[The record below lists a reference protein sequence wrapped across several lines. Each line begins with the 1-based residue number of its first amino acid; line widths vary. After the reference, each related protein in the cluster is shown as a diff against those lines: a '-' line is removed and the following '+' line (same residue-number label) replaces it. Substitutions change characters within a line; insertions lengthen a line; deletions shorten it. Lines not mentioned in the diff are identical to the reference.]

1 MKKEALEKID
11 EIFKIVGESLEGE
24 EKLKNFGFDS
34 YLALVENAEKS
45 EVSRKKLK
53 AFSDRLDSYFSE
65 LNKAFQSSDKNYLE
79 FKKSLKELNEQ
90 LDTDYKVKSAVDLV
104 ECRTEVEKKTKDDD
118 KKKEDEAG
126 KKEDDK
132 KKEDEAEKK
141 ENTEED
147 RSEISKKRALTKA
160 ETEWIKDVKTVKKIG
175 LSIITIPSILAGI
188 MIVAIGASGFW
199 SFVGVAALLDTTV
212 VAISKILTSN
222 PVLKFI
228 RNAGNAKEG
237 VKKFLKSSLKKGKEK
252 ILGLFKKKEKS
263 KNKKAKKVVSKAKT
277 KVVASNPKSDSK
289 KDDTFDVLREFGIG
303 NHDEIEKEKQDTID
317 TLKEYM
323 PPIKNEEESEKEKQD
338 TIDTLKEFMTPKR
351 SGKEEKDKTSEVE
364 TPEKVE
370 TTEDMKTEESSVE
383 QEDKSI
389 IPEESKNIETD
400 QIEEPVE
407 KEPQLEKVSS
417 EEDLP
422 EQKYRKY
429 FGYVLSLKNE
439 ISRMERELATKSGE
453 EYEKLAEQIAVK
465 KGIYKSICKDM
476 SRALTGQY
484 RGENVENFD
493 SSKIDQALNKEE
505 YYSSI
510 SNERTNAIEKM
521 ANKKYNQYLEYA
533 LRLRKDLEIMNE
545 ELATRYG
552 SVDPEQRVN
561 DPEYL
566 ELKYN
571 RNATHN
577 AYLNVSKRLSQMLT
591 DNQEV
596 INQEGKSK

>member
-11 EIFKIVGESLEGE
+11 KIFKIVGESLEGE

-34 YLALVENAEKS
+34 YLALVENAKKS
-45 EVSRKKLK
+45 EVSRKKVK

-65 LNKAFQSSDKNYLE
+65 LNKAFQSTDKNYLE

-126 KKEDDK
+126 KKED
-132 KKEDEAEKK
+132 EAEKK

-160 ETEWIKDVKTVKKIG
+160 ETEWIKDVKTVKKIA
-175 LSIITIPSILAGI
+175 LSIITIISILAGI
-188 MIVAIGASGFW
+188 MIVATGAPGFW
-199 SFVGVAALLDTTV
+199 SFVGIVALLDTTV
-212 VAISKILTSN
+212 VAMSKILTSN

-252 ILGLFKKKEKS
+252 FLGLFKKKEKS

-277 KVVASNPKSDSK
+277 KVVVSNPKGDSK
-289 KDDTFDVLREFGIG
+289 NDDTIDVIRELAF
-303 NHDEIEKEKQDTID
+303 NNDDEIKKEEQDTID
-317 TLKEYM
+317 TLKEFM
-323 PPIKNEEESEKEKQD
+323 SSKKNDEESEKEKQD
-338 TIDTLKEFMTPKR
+338 TIDTLKEFMSPQQ
-351 SGKEEKDKTSEVE
+351 GEKDSE
-364 TPEKVE
+364 PEK
-370 TTEDMKTEESSVE
+370 EESSEDEVAPEKTEVQEDTKKEESVVE
-383 QEDKSI
+383 QENKSM
-389 IPEESKNIETD
+389 IPEENKSDEISQT
-400 QIEEPVE
+400 E
-407 KEPQLEKVSS
+407 KPAEKEEPQLEKVSS

-545 ELATRYG
+545 ELATKYG

-571 RNATHN
+571 RNATRN

>member
-11 EIFKIVGESLEGE
+11 KIFKIVGESLEGE

-34 YLALVENAEKS
+34 YLALVENAKKS
-45 EVSRKKLK
+45 EVSRKKVK

-65 LNKAFQSSDKNYLE
+65 LNKAFQSTDKNYLE

-126 KKEDDK
+126 KKED
-132 KKEDEAEKK
+132 EAEKK

-160 ETEWIKDVKTVKKIG
+160 ETEWIKDVKTVKKIA
-175 LSIITIPSILAGI
+175 LSIITIISILAGI
-188 MIVAIGASGFW
+188 MIVATSAPGFW
-199 SFVGVAALLDTTV
+199 SFVGIVALLDTTV
-212 VAISKILTSN
+212 VAMSKILTCN
-222 PVLKFI
+222 HALKFI

-252 ILGLFKKKEKS
+252 FLGLFKKKEKS

-277 KVVASNPKSDSK
+277 KVVVSNPKGDSK
-289 KDDTFDVLREFGIG
+289 NDDTIDVIRELAF
-303 NHDEIEKEKQDTID
+303 NNDDEIKKEEQDTID
-317 TLKEYM
+317 TLKEFM
-323 PPIKNEEESEKEKQD
+323 SSKKNDEESEKEKQD
-338 TIDTLKEFMTPKR
+338 TIDTLKEFMSPQQ
-351 SGKEEKDKTSEVE
+351 GEKDSE
-364 TPEKVE
+364 PEK
-370 TTEDMKTEESSVE
+370 EESSEDEVAPEKTEVQEDTKKEESVVE
-383 QEDKSI
+383 QENKSM
-389 IPEESKNIETD
+389 IPEENKSDEISQT
-400 QIEEPVE
+400 E
-407 KEPQLEKVSS
+407 KPAEKEEPQLEKVSS

-545 ELATRYG
+545 ELATKYG

-571 RNATHN
+571 RNATRN

>member
-1 MKKEALEKID
+1 MKKEVVEKID

-65 LNKAFQSSDKNYLE
+65 LNKAFQSTDENYLK
-79 FKKSLKELNEQ
+79 FKNGLKELNEQ
-90 LDTDYKVKSAVDLV
+90 LENDYKIKSAADLI
-104 ECRTEVEKKTKDDD
+104 EFRTNID
-118 KKKEDEAG
+118 KKL
-126 KKEDDK
+126 KEDDK
-132 KKEDEAEKK
+132 EKEGTKKENDAEKK
-141 ENTEED
+141 ENSEEE
-147 RSEISKKRALTKA
+147 RSENQEKRVLTKA
-160 ETEWIKDVKTVKKIG
+160 ETQWIKDVKFVKTIA
-175 LSIITIPSILAGI
+175 LSIITIPSVLAGI
-188 MIVAIGASGFW
+188 MIAAMGAPGFW
-199 SFVGVAALLDTTV
+199 SFVGVVALLDTTV
-212 VAISKILTSN
+212 VAMSKILTSN

-252 ILGLFKKKEKS
+252 FLGLFKKKEKS
-263 KNKKAKKVVSKAKT
+263 KNKKAEKVVSKAKT
-277 KVVASNPKSDSK
+277 KVVASNPKGDSK
-289 KDDTFDVLREFGIG
+289 KDDTIDVLREFGIG

-317 TLKEYM
+317 TLKGFM
-323 PPIKNEEESEKEKQD
+323 SSKKNDEESEKEKQD
-338 TIDTLKEFMTPKR
+338 TIDTLKKFMSPQQSEKD
-351 SGKEEKDKTSEVE
+351 SEPEKEESTEIKAS
-364 TPEKVE
+364 PEK
-370 TTEDMKTEESSVE
+370 TEVQEDTKKEESVVE
-383 QEDKSI
+383 QENKSI
-389 IPEESKNIETD
+389 LPEENKSDEISRA
-400 QIEEPVE
+400 E
-407 KEPQLEKVSS
+407 KPAEKEEPQLEKISG
-417 EEDLP
+417 EEDSV

-429 FGYVLSLKNE
+429 FSYVLSLKNE
-439 ISRMERELATKSGE
+439 ISRMEKELAIKNGE
-453 EYEKLAEQIAVK
+453 EYTSLVEQIAAK

-571 RNATHN
+571 RNATRN
-577 AYLNVSKRLSQMLT
+577 AYLNVSKRLNQMLAT
-591 DNQEV
+591 NQEI

>member
-1 MKKEALEKID
+1 MKKEVVEKID

-45 EVSRKKLK
+45 EVSRRKLK
-53 AFSDRLDSYFSE
+53 AFSDRLDSYFGE
-65 LNKAFQSSDKNYLE
+65 LNKAFQSTDESYLK
-79 FKKSLKELNEQ
+79 FKKSLKGLNEQ

-147 RSEISKKRALTKA
+147 RSEISKKRALTKV

-252 ILGLFKKKEKS
+252 FLGLFKKKEKS

-277 KVVASNPKSDSK
+277 KVAASNPKSDSK
-289 KDDTFDVLREFGIG
+289 KDDTIDVLREFGIG

-476 SRALTGQY
+476 SLALTGQY

-493 SSKIDQALNKEE
+493 SSKIDQTLNKEE

>member
-11 EIFKIVGESLEGE
+11 KIFKIVGESLEGK

-34 YLALVENAEKS
+34 YLDLVENAEKS

-65 LNKAFQSSDKNYLE
+65 LNKAFQSSDENYLE
-79 FKKSLKELNEQ
+79 FKKSLKELNEK
-90 LDTDYKVKSAVDLV
+90 LEADSKVRTAADLI
-104 ECRTEVEKKTKDDD
+104 EFRANIDKKLKEND

-147 RSEISKKRALTKA
+147 RSEISKKGRQGFRFIRSENGENNYKDLV
-160 ETEWIKDVKTVKKIG
+160 IKIKNFVIG
-175 LSIITIPSILAGI
+175 VSSLVFAIIVVTAIGG
-188 MIVAIGASGFW
+188 VAIT
-199 SFVGVAALLDTTV
+199 SFSMMLMAICVLSVTGSLI
-212 VAISKILTSN
+212 ISKKLTSDRMIEW
-222 PVLKFI
+222 LKGYRRKTEPFWK
-228 RNAGNAKEG
+228 RMS
-237 VKKFLKSSLKKGKEK
+237 KSLSEKIILFKGKD
-252 ILGLFKKKEKS
+252 KKKSK
-263 KNKKAKKVVSKAKT
+263 KNKES
-277 KVVASNPKSDSK
+277 
-289 KDDTFDVLREFGIG
+289 
-303 NHDEIEKEKQDTID
+303 EKEKQDTID
-317 TLKEYM
+317 TLKEFM
-323 PPIKNEEESEKEKQD
+323 TPIKNEEESEKEKQD
-338 TIDTLKEFMTPKR
+338 TIDTLKEFMTPIKNEEELEKEKQDTIDTLKEFMTPKR
-351 SGKEEKDKTSEVE
+351 SEKEEKDKTSEVE

-370 TTEDMKTEESSVE
+370 TTEDMKAEESSVE

-389 IPEESKNIETD
+389 IPEESKTIETD

-493 SSKIDQALNKEE
+493 SIKIDQALNKEE

-510 SNERTNAIEKM
+510 SSERANAIEKK

-545 ELATRYG
+545 ELDTRYG

-596 INQEGKSK
+596 VNQEGKSK

>member
-1 MKKEALEKID
+1 MKKEIVEKID
-11 EIFKIVGESLEGE
+11 KIFKIVGESLEGE

-34 YLALVENAEKS
+34 YLALVEKAKKS
-45 EVSRKKLK
+45 EGSRKKVK
-53 AFSDRLDSYFSE
+53 AFSERLDSYFGE
-65 LNKAFQSSDKNYLE
+65 LSKALQSSDGNYLE

-90 LDTDYKVKSAVDLV
+90 LGADYKVKSAADLI
-104 ECRTEVEKKTKDDD
+104 EFRANID
-118 KKKEDEAG
+118 KKI
-126 KKEDDK
+126 KEDDK
-132 KKEDEAEKK
+132 KKEDDAEKK
-141 ENTEED
+141 ENTEEE
-147 RSEISKKRALTKA
+147 RSENQEKRVLTKI
-160 ETEWIKDVKTVKKIG
+160 ETEWIKDVKTVKTIG
-175 LSIITIPSILAGI
+175 LLIFTIPSILAGI
-188 MIVAIGASGFW
+188 GIVAVGASGFW
-199 SFVGVAALLDTTV
+199 SFVGVAALLDTIV
-212 VAISKILTSN
+212 VAISKSLTCN
-222 PVLKFI
+222 RALKFI

-252 ILGLFKKKEKS
+252 FLGLFKKKEKS

-277 KVVASNPKSDSK
+277 KVVASNPKGDSK
-289 KDDTFDVLREFGIG
+289 KDDTLDVIRELAFG

-317 TLKEYM
+317 TLKEFM
-323 PPIKNEEESEKEKQD
+323 TPIKNEEELEKEKQD

-351 SGKEEKDKTSEVE
+351 SEEGEKDKSSEVE

-370 TTEDMKTEESSVE
+370 TAEDMKAEESSVE

-389 IPEESKNIETD
+389 IPEESKTIETD

-465 KGIYKSICKDM
+465 KGTYKSICEDM
-476 SRALTGQY
+476 SLALTGQY
-484 RGENVENFD
+484 SGENVENFD
-493 SSKIDQALNKEE
+493 SSRIDQALNKEE

-510 SNERTNAIEKM
+510 SSERTNAIEKM

-545 ELATRYG
+545 ELATKYG

-571 RNATHN
+571 RNATRN
-577 AYLNVSKRLSQMLT
+577 AYLDVSKKLSQMLT

-596 INQEGKSK
+596 VNREGKSK

>member
-1 MKKEALEKID
+1 MKKETVEKID

-34 YLALVENAEKS
+34 YLALVENAKKS

-53 AFSDRLDSYFSE
+53 AFSDRLDSYFGE

-104 ECRTEVEKKTKDDD
+104 ECRTEVENKTKDDD

-252 ILGLFKKKEKS
+252 FLGLFKKKEKS

-277 KVVASNPKSDSK
+277 KVVASNHKSDSK
-289 KDDTFDVLREFGIG
+289 KDDTIDVIRELAFS
-303 NHDEIEKEKQDTID
+303 NDDEIKREEQDTID
-317 TLKEYM
+317 TLKEFM
-323 PPIKNEEESEKEKQD
+323 SSKKNDEESEKEKQD

-545 ELATRYG
+545 ELATKYG

-571 RNATHN
+571 RNATRN

>member
-1 MKKEALEKID
+1 MKKEVVEKID

-45 EVSRKKLK
+45 EVSRRKLK
-53 AFSDRLDSYFSE
+53 AFSDRLDSYFGE
-65 LNKAFQSSDKNYLE
+65 LNKAFQSTDESYLK
-79 FKKSLKELNEQ
+79 FKKSLKGLNEQ

-104 ECRTEVEKKTKDDD
+104 ECRTEVEKKTKD
-118 KKKEDEAG
+118 
-126 KKEDDK
+126 DDK

-252 ILGLFKKKEKS
+252 FLGLFKKKEKS

-289 KDDTFDVLREFGIG
+289 KDDTIDVLREFGIG

-351 SGKEEKDKTSEVE
+351 SEKEEKDKTSEVE

-453 EYEKLAEQIAVK
+453 EYEKLVEQIAVK

-484 RGENVENFD
+484 RGENVEKFD